1 MVTRLEA
8 RIPAV
13 LAGAAA
19 ALVLSPAAFA
29 QQGIIYV
36 QTAPPENLR
45 IERVGY
51 ADLNLAT
58 RSGKDALQLRVSHAV
73 ERVCLYDQH
82 RWYGLSQPDY
92 NQCTSG
98 AWRRARPQIIGA
110 VYRAR
115 RFAAYRY

>member
-1 MVTRLEA
+1 MVA
-8 RIPAV
+8 RFKGTIAAV
-13 LAGAAA
+13 FAGTVASLALSSA
-19 ALVLSPAAFA
+19 ALA
-29 QQGIIYV
+29 QQGVIYI

-58 RSGKDALQLRVSHAV
+58 RAGQEAFQLRVSHAV

-92 NQCTSG
+92 NQCTAG
-98 AWRRARPQIIGA
+98 AWSRARPQIIGA
-110 VYRAR
+110 IYRAR